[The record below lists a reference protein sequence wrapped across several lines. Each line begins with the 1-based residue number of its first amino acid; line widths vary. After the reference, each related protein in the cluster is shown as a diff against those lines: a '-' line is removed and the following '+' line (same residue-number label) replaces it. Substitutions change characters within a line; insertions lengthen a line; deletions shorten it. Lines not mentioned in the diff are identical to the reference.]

1 MIRAILFED
10 NKNYAEALI
19 DSFSDS
25 LQVYL
30 AKAFPNA
37 NKVIQNIQDY
47 QPDII
52 LMDIEMPGISGLDA
66 LQKIRAYDAEV
77 KVIIQ
82 TQFEDDHRIFLA
94 LCRGAWG
101 YVLKS
106 DSLQKLEEA
115 IVNVHNGGGYFSPS
129 IANKVIKLFQEKIVK
144 ENPDYI
150 SLKAGELEVLEYLAK
165 GLKYQDIA
173 DKLFL
178 SYEAVHSR
186 IKKIY
191 TKLHVNSR
199 SEAIMKAIESKLI
212 N

>member
-10 NKNYAEALI
+10 NKNYREALV

-25 LQVYL
+25 DQVFL
-30 AKAFPNA
+30 AGAFPNA
-37 NKVIQNIQDY
+37 EKVIKQIQDY

-66 LQKIRAYDAEV
+66 LQKIKKYNPEI
-77 KVIIQ
+77 KVLIQ
-82 TQFEDDHRIFLA
+82 TQFEDEHRIFLA

-101 YVLKS
+101 YVLKT
-106 DSLQKLEEA
+106 DTLDRLEEA
-115 IVNVHNGGGYFSPS
+115 IVNVHHGGGYFSS
-129 IANKVIKLFQEKIVK
+129 KIANKVIKLFQEKIVQ
-144 ENPDYI
+144 ETPEYI
-150 SLKAGELEVLEYLAK
+150 SLSDGELEVLQLLGK
-165 GLKYQDIA
+165 GLKYQAIA
-173 DKLFL
+173 DQLFL

-191 TKLHVNSR
+191 VKLHVNSR
-199 SEAIMKAIESKLI
+199 SEAIIKAIESKLI